1 MRIALARALFCRPHL
16 LLLDEPTNHLDL
28 FACIWFE
35 TFLSKWKKSL
45 LIVSHD
51 IDMLNT
57 VCTDII
63 YLNFAQKKLEQYRGN
78 YDHFLEKREEKRRK
92 HEKDYDKQQKEI
104 KALRKQAQ
112 TQKSVGPKAVKA
124 GQKKERGAGGGREV
138 TNSAAKNA
146 KKAAETLEAMV
157 LIPPP
162 EKDYRVT
169 FTFPEP
175 GSLPHPV
182 LQVKDAG
189 FTYPPK
195 NESDKPHVIF
205 EKLNLGIGLDTR
217 IALVGPNGAGKS
229 TLLNMLTGIS
239 ILPPNLHPMPTKIV

>member
-1 MRIALARALFCRPHL
+1 MYGRLAQIGAHNAESRASAILTGLQFTERMKSSPTKELSGGWRMRIALARALFCRPHL

-63 YLNFAQKKLEQYRGN
+63 YLNYTAKTLEQYRGN
-78 YDHFLEKREEKRRK
+78 YDHFLEKREEKRKK
-92 HEKDYDKQQKEI
+92 HEKDYENQQKEI
-104 KALRKQAQ
+104 KRLRKQAQ
-112 TQKSVGPKAVKA
+112 AQKSVAQKPAKA
-124 GQKKERGAGGGREV
+124 GAKKERGAGGGREKK
-138 TNSAAKNA
+138 NSAAKNA
-146 KKAAETLEAMV
+146 KSAAEQLENLV

-162 EKDYRVT
+162 EKDYRVK

-175 GSLPHPV
+175 GALPHPV
-182 LQVKDAG
+182 LQVCN
-189 FTYPPK
+189 FPL
-195 NESDKPHVIF
+195 SVF
-205 EKLNLGIGLDTR
+205 FVVVFR
-217 IALVGPNGAGKS
+217 
-229 TLLNMLTGIS
+229 
-239 ILPPNLHPMPTKIV
+239 